1 MRVFLDTNV
10 LVSAIG
16 TRGLCA
22 DVMREVLVSHQLVI
36 SALLFAELETVLR
49 DKFNVPGMLIDELI
63 GMLKQDA
70 HFSTPSELP
79 DIEIQD
85 KSDLIILSSALNGQA
100 DLFITGDKELLELH
114 EVGDM
119 EIVSPRMFWEKLKAK
134 APDERWLKK
143 PTVSP

>member
-36 SALLFAELETVLR
+36 SAPLFAELESFLLR
-49 DKFNVPGMLIDELI
+49 KFNVSRALISELI
-63 GMLKQDA
+63 KMLKEDA
-70 HFSTPSELP
+70 HFSTPSAVP
-79 DIEIQD
+79 EIKIRD
-85 KSDLIILSSALNGQA
+85 KDDLIILSSALNGQA

-134 APDERWLKK
+134 APDER
-143 PTVSP
+143 